1 MSTIKIS
8 DPNLDSFYGQ
18 NPNFDILNFDFYN
31 PSELSQLKTK
41 LQTAN
46 VGVNQ
51 ADGEETITAL
61 KAYQR
66 LLRVN
71 PNVNIVRTLLENGI
85 DSAHKI
91 TALSQT
97 QFIKEYGSKLG
108 EDGVAKAKQIYLAA
122 ASVKS
127 QTMHLYANVASLV
140 GSRHFRSM
148 NVNHVSENILT
159 YFESLSSYQEIF
171 GSLNYCECSECKS
184 IFGPAAYLVDL
195 LRIID
200 KAITVPN
207 TTRAKP
213 EDKIPDGLK
222 LFDRR
227 PDLATIPLTCANTN
241 NTVPYLQIVN
251 QILEQTVGNAFQ
263 KEGKL
268 LNNNVFLTLANT
280 YYPFNLPFN
289 LPFQQIRTYLNNQ
302 KIDLADIYQAL
313 NPTDFPSHEYL
324 GLSIEQY
331 NNLKPTN
338 DSNKVPDIVSK
349 NYGLTITSSDLAGL
363 DRLDKD
369 TEKTGEQPKPN
380 FIAQTRL
387 SRQQVESLFSQNL
400 SIQELFDV
408 SGEYNLSGK
417 GTKLTLKQVSD
428 RVTGNYDLNNGELQG
443 TLKRDESRNQWIFRG
458 HWLEGTKQP
467 PDGAGR
473 FEFTFDLNGSG
484 FTGQW
489 SKGYGGNWEANAWNG
504 TRDASTPAIGGIIPH
519 HFFINKVLADQQ
531 YLNISIN
538 TSDPNNQYEQINNL
552 SLATLDVINRFVRL
566 AQALGW
572 SYSDLDWVLTSLRAT
587 EIDDTTLSKLA
598 KIKKL
603 SDKYNLPLDSLTAL
617 WFDIKT
623 IGIGNGEYSE
633 APFDVIFNNPDLIK
647 NSAYNSSY
655 HPQIETATT
664 SYVNPLYQD
673 KDKDVLDWIISNT
686 KFEQFKKEKL
696 QANQLGDIPSDITL
710 ERANVIVASIPASGD
725 DIKTVAIAAF
735 GELASIKLSLPNLSL
750 LYRHTILPKQLG
762 MRVPEYVLLLHLLG
776 MTQKI
781 TISGKEVIV
790 INPILTPDDVLRVAE
805 SVDWI
810 RDSGLTIYD
819 IDYIC
824 NKTPNDQTP
833 SVYVNTGYD
842 PQNILAFLKSLQPLI
857 NASLLQKDDFVSKE
871 ITQAASKAYYEILLQ
886 QGFINN
892 LGLIVKTITKTE
904 KPDFSIVSQIAPEI
918 ANPNADQIN
927 YICSKVIKQQQEQ
940 SEHFAE
946 QLGSFFGVKGEL
958 MAVLIDGVKNWLTK
972 SNLLADFLWTV
983 LFDII
988 ASDVLMGEAVD
999 GTKLQ
1004 TVFKNN
1010 KIELSSHLQITPQ
1023 TTICWK
1029 ITDAT
1034 NNRNYYAYTKTFTQI
1049 DFHQENNQQI
1059 LFSSNRDDVISN
1071 GDLDLSKLPALFKK
1085 NGSDLSAN
1093 PTVEVIQKA
1102 NSWTI
1107 QDVDNN
1113 CIYYAYKNTT
1123 DQITFYKPI
1132 ETGKDATIPEIVTTF
1147 LRSISQYFVLQQK
1160 LGLSIAELS
1169 SVFQYPQTY
1178 GINTDNKPVKLALSN
1193 VRDIYYLKK
1202 LIVAFGDRKNALVNY
1217 FTKVFDNNPPA
1228 NDMLMTQLYAIT
1240 GWNQEQCGYLC
1251 QKLFSAPG
1259 TCKTVEGIFQ
1269 LKQVFDIGNVLGVD
1283 IYFLE
1288 KLSQVARVEMTNDNW
1303 QTYTNLARQLLQ
1315 SVKAKTTS
1323 EAWPTTYKQLNDP
1336 LEEQKRNAL
1345 LNLAIWQLGKQYKD
1359 ITDPRKLYEYLL
1371 IDVEMGGCAE
1381 ISYIKE
1387 ALNAA
1392 QLYLQRCRLNLE
1404 RNVTISTDDLP
1415 NVWWE
1420 WLMNYRI
1427 WEANRQIFLYPEN
1440 YIDPTLRKS
1449 KTSLFREL
1457 ENTLLQGEVTKEK
1470 VEEAYKTYLDKFA
1483 QLAKL
1488 KYVDAY
1494 HATVHNKEKGAIDT
1508 LFLFARTQEEP
1519 YNFYY
1524 IAREKAAN
1532 CDNQDAYLWTEWQKI
1547 DITINAKTITPVY
1560 AFNKLF
1566 VFWVE
1571 IKKVR
1576 DKDQSGSSG
1585 SDAEKVIGLY
1595 KDVYKATIKYSFYN
1609 FSGNWVQPQTLSED
1623 CVIDIEPTKM
1633 GTNYYGSFSPNLFDQ
1648 KYLYWHKV
1656 AAISIASSAYPS
1668 DNKPSGAEEKIIL
1681 YYGSLVS
1688 KTGDNS
1694 LPPKP
1699 DKMTDGKDIYNFKK
1713 TIARADF
1720 ETKQLNG
1727 LTQAGYVPINTPIVL
1742 NSELEHSFL
1751 LYNNQ
1756 YLVLQPNQ
1764 LSENSAPTFRAGING
1779 TSLVIQST
1787 DNTPVNTY
1795 IEGMGIEGISVLTS
1809 NAVADEYSF
1818 VSDYIS
1824 EPDSKSYYK
1833 TLTTPPNDVIDGNG
1847 HVEETALK
1855 LSIKMIAKG
1864 LGVSVGVARQIR
1876 NKLFA
1881 LYYGTPVL
1889 FSKISSK
1896 HNEVISV
1903 KNQPGMFVFNN
1914 EGEAFLIEAFSEDNN
1929 QFQKIDAA
1937 LKLSTP
1943 FTAVTPEAFI
1953 THDIDEQTSQSIYQ
1967 VLTTPP
1973 NNLIDDKG
1981 KVDQSKV
1988 QPLSLQII
1996 VKGLGIDQGQA
2007 QEIKN
2012 ILLSS
2017 FGPAGLSYTDNG
2029 FKENDNL
2036 YSLRFNVQRITT
2048 GAIKQLSHALYTGG
2062 IDSLLAL
2069 SSQQAPVNIKLL
2081 FDQLQPTQAAIPDGD
2096 NPGKPILIPP
2106 SNPYG
2111 DQVSFTGPYGNYY
2124 WELFFH
2130 GPFLVAN
2137 MLNANQKFR
2146 EAEKWL
2152 QYIFNPTVP
2161 VKPLTQEMF
2170 INQRPKDITEDMA
2183 TNIYQILVSDTVGL
2197 IDGNGEVKEASLTV
2211 SVQSLSK
2218 ALGIDKFQTHE
2229 VKNILV
2235 NHYLTKQTAR
2245 YWLFAPFRNHSL
2257 ESLKDQLQNCSEI
2270 AAYNND
2276 PFDPHAIARL
2286 RIGAYEKAVVM
2297 KYIDNLLDWGDY
2309 EFAQYTWESITAATM
2324 LYVYAYD
2331 LLGPKPVALGS
2342 CEEQFPVTFT
2352 DIQAE
2357 YLNSKGGI
2365 PQFLIDMEHFV
2376 GNGGAATNQVGKAFN
2391 ELDIYFC
2398 VPENEQFTAYWDRV
2412 QDRLYKIR
2420 HCLNIK
2426 GQKQPLPLF
2435 QPPIDPMALV
2445 RAAAADNNVLDVAT
2459 QLQPNIPNYRFS
2471 YMIERAKNITSTVI
2485 QFGQS
2490 LLSALEKNDAE
2501 ALALLY
2507 SSQSGVILTM
2517 TTMVKQKQIEEL
2529 QDQLA
2534 ALQQN
2539 LQSAQYRYD
2548 HYKTLISN
2556 GINAAES
2563 ANLLL
2568 SAEVLP
2574 LKLGVIG
2581 FHGIS
2586 IGGYVAPVVFG
2597 FSDGDMKLG
2606 DAIQMGA
2613 NISNTI
2619 AEMLQQSASIAAI
2632 VGEQQRRQEEWEFQQ
2647 QLAQYDVDQIKQQIE
2662 ANKVSIAISQQEL
2675 AIHKK
2680 QIEQS
2685 DQQENFLKSK
2695 FTNQELYQWMISRL
2709 STVYFQTYRI
2719 ALEMALAAQTAYYY
2733 ELERDDQYIIFSY
2746 WDSLHKG
2753 LLAGEGLMYSLLQLE
2768 NAYVENN
2775 VRRLEIEKTISLR
2788 QQFPEAFVGFKWGN
2802 LYGDDKAQKG
2812 QLQFTLSQQLFDF
2825 DFPSHY
2831 CRKIKSISISIP
2843 AVIGPYQNINA
2854 TLTQNSNAVVLKPDK
2869 NAVDYLL
2876 KKMMPELNKK
2886 TNKNSGS
2893 SGNISPPP
2901 SGTVRENWVPNQQIA
2916 ISTGIDDTGMFA
2928 LNFEDERYLPFEGT
2942 GAVSSWTLNM
2952 PPETNRINFDSLSD
2966 VIVKVRYT
2974 AKDGGSNSYGTDVK
2988 NLYKGAGI
2996 EYQNLKAKSIEL
3008 NQAFASSWYQMFN
3021 TLPVNNQ
3028 QKISF
3033 PITDDIILP
3042 NLEGVKL
3049 QAVLLQLE
3057 VANAGEVKGIGNDA
3071 FITLEVGQVT
3081 KGSPSP
3087 FSKSFDITNNF
3098 GELTADDL
3106 SSLTTWKGNST
3117 QWSLNFDVSKPA
3129 ASALVTSKTLRDG
3142 SILSSL
3148 DSTKLLNVALIIVYS
3163 AKPF

>member
-302 KIDLADIYQAL
+302 KIDLSDIYQAL

-338 DSNKVPDIVSK
+338 DPNKLPDIVSK

-417 GTKLTLKQVSD
+417 GTKLTLKQVGD
-428 RVTGNYDLNNGELQG
+428 HVTGNYDPNNGELQG
-443 TLKRDESRNQWIFRG
+443 TLKRDESSNQWIFRG
-458 HWLEGTKQP
+458 HWLEGTKQKQP

-504 TRDASTPAIGGIIPH
+504 TRDDSTPAIGGIIPH

-572 SYSDLDWVLTSLRAT
+572 SYSDLDWVLTSLSAT

-1470 VEEAYKTYLDKFA
+1470 VEEAYTTYLDKFA

-1524 IAREKAAN
+1524 ITREQSAN
-1532 CDNQDAYLWTEWQKI
+1532 CNNQDGYIWSEWQKI
-1547 DITINAKTITPVY
+1547 DITINAKVITPVY
-1560 AFNKLF
+1560 AYNKLF

-1571 IKKVR
+1571 LTQKKESAG
-1576 DKDQSGSSG
+1576 DNKKNIITS
-1585 SDAEKVIGLY
+1585 
-1595 KDVYKATIKYSFYN
+1595 ATIKYSFYN
-1609 FSGNWVQPQTLSED
+1609 FSGKWVQPQTLVSD
-1623 CVIDIEPTKM
+1623 RVISVQSSDDI
-1633 GTNYYGSFSPNLFDQ
+1633 YGPFRPSLFDPEA
-1648 KYLYWHKV
+1648 LYWHKV
-1656 AAISIASSAYPS
+1656 TAITLNK
-1668 DNKPSGAEEKIIL
+1668 DNFKNEFKPTNLGEKLCI
-1681 YYGSLVS
+1681 YYGPLIEINQEISQYTFTSVDKNVDFQQDIIEAVAQDKLMVLANQKGYFLVI
-1688 KTGDNS
+1688 
-1694 LPPKP
+1694 P
-1699 DKMTDGKDIYNFKK
+1699 
-1713 TIARADF
+1713 A
-1720 ETKQLNG
+1720 
-1727 LTQAGYVPINTPIVL
+1727 LTVND
-1742 NSELEHSFL
+1742 ELEHSFL
-1751 LYNNQ
+1751 LDDNEH
-1756 YLVLQPNQ
+1756 LIFEPNPLPTDRQ
-1764 LSENSAPTFRAGING
+1764 DPTFRIGVDRTVN
-1779 TSLVIQST
+1779 SLAIEESSQS
-1787 DNTPVNTY
+1787 
-1795 IEGMGIEGISVLTS
+1795 L
-1809 NAVADEYSF
+1809 
-1818 VSDYIS
+1818 
-1824 EPDSKSYYK
+1824 
-1833 TLTTPPNDVIDGNG
+1833 IDGYIDEMVG
-1847 HVEETALK
+1847 QRE
-1855 LSIKMIAKG
+1855 II
-1864 LGVSVGVARQIR
+1864 VSS
-1876 NKLFA
+1876 
-1881 LYYGTPVL
+1881 GTPIL
-1889 FSKISSK
+1889 LANFPK
-1896 HNEVISV
+1896 HNVTIVPV
-1903 KNQPGMFVFNN
+1903 KNQPGWFLLNISN
-1914 EGEAFLIEAFSEDNN
+1914 ESFLITSNGFQQTDGQKQQVTFKKITEALGTYKHFGHITADDFESPDI
-1929 QFQKIDAA
+1929 ID
-1937 LKLSTP
+1937 
-1943 FTAVTPEAFI
+1943 V
-1953 THDIDEQTSQSIYQ
+1953 
-1967 VLTTPP
+1967 
-1973 NNLIDDKG
+1973 
-1981 KVDQSKV
+1981 
-1988 QPLSLQII
+1988 
-1996 VKGLGIDQGQA
+1996 GIDNESSKKFFGYLQTEQLIA
-2007 QEIKN
+2007 QNGIVDISAVEDYKIQDIARVIIAGDDPKRLDKAEYVRKILLASNACVVTETSFVSANIDNESSKKFFGYLQTEGLIAQNGIVDISAVEDYKIQDIARVIIAEDDPKRLDKAEYVRN

-2017 FGPAGLSYTDNG
+2017 GKTTSLNYFSSNFGIDNNIHTLNFNVERLTTAAIQELSHKLFTEG
-2029 FKENDNL
+2029 IGEL
-2036 YSLRFNVQRITT
+2036 LSLR
-2048 GAIKQLSHALYTGG
+2048 
-2062 IDSLLAL
+2062 
-2069 SSQQAPVNIKLL
+2069 SQQPPNTIKLL
-2081 FDQLQPTQAAIPDGD
+2081 FERLKPGSQVTPPAIPCGE
-2096 NPGKPILIPP
+2096 
-2106 SNPYG
+2106 
-2111 DQVSFTGPYGNYY
+2111 QVDFDGPYGNYY

-2130 GPFLVAN
+2130 GPMLVAN
-2137 MLNANQKFR
+2137 MLNNNQQFR
-2146 EAEKWL
+2146 EAEQWL

-2161 VKPLTQEMF
+2161 PLPIITKDSFKTDHISSSESEQIYNKLKTANPLL
-2170 INQRPKDITEDMA
+2170 INDK
-2183 TNIYQILVSDTVGL
+2183 
-2197 IDGNGEVKEASLTV
+2197 GEVLE
-2211 SVQSLSK
+2211 SVLSLSIESLIK
-2218 ALGIDKFQTHE
+2218 IISLNVLQTQE

-2235 NHYLTKQTAR
+2235 NYYLTTATAR
-2245 YWLFAPFRNHSL
+2245 YWQFLPFRNHTL
-2257 ESLKDQLQNCSEI
+2257 ESLKAQLQNCAEI
-2270 AAYNND
+2270 ATYNDD

-2297 KYIDNLLDWGDY
+2297 KYIDNLLEWGDS
-2309 EFAQYTWESITAATM
+2309 EFTKYTWESINAATM
-2324 LYVYAYD
+2324 LYIYAYD
-2331 LLGPKPVALGS
+2331 LLGPRPQNMGDS
-2342 CEEQFPVTFT
+2342 QSQFPATFQ
-2352 DIQAE
+2352 DIQAKYAGE
-2357 YLNSKGGI
+2357 SGGI
-2365 PQFLIDMEHFV
+2365 PQFLIDLEHKLGV
-2376 GNGGAATNQVGKAFN
+2376 TQDITVIQPLAGKVFN
-2391 ELDIYFC
+2391 ELDTYFC
-2398 VPENEQFTAYWDRV
+2398 VPENQQFTAYWDKV
-2412 QDRLYKIR
+2412 EDRLYKIR
-2420 HCLNIK
+2420 HCLNIL
-2426 GQKQPLPLF
+2426 GQKQSLPLF
-2435 QPPIDPMALV
+2435 EAPISPMALV
-2445 RAAAADNNVLDVAT
+2445 KAAAASNNVLDIAT
-2459 QLQPNIPNYRFS
+2459 QLQPRIPNYRFS
-2471 YMIERAKNITSTVI
+2471 YMLERAKNITSTVI
-2485 QFGQS
+2485 QLGTS
-2490 LLSALEKNDAE
+2490 LLSTLEKNDAE
-2501 ALALLY
+2501 ALALLR
-2507 SSQSGVILTM
+2507 STHEGQILKMMTM
-2517 TTMVKQKQIEEL
+2517 IKQKQIEDL

-2534 ALQQN
+2534 ALTQN
-2539 LQSAQYRYD
+2539 KQSAQYRHDY
-2548 HYKTLISN
+2548 YQNLIRNGLNSAEQANLVLMASALYPQLVAN
-2556 GINAAES
+2556 GIRGVSIAGY
-2563 ANLLL
+2563 LLPDIFGL
-2568 SAEVLP
+2568 AD
-2574 LKLGVIG
+2574 
-2581 FHGIS
+2581 
-2586 IGGYVAPVVFG
+2586 GGMQF
-2597 FSDGDMKLG
+2597 G
-2606 DAIQMGA
+2606 DAINAGA
-2613 NISNTI
+2613 QISDSI
-2619 AEMLQQSASIAAI
+2619 ASMLNQSASLAAI
-2632 VGEQQRRQEEWEFQQ
+2632 VGQNQRRQEEWEFQQ
-2647 QLAQYDVDQIKQQIE
+2647 QLALYEIDQIDLQIV
-2662 ANKVSIAISQQEL
+2662 ATNVRIAISQQEL
-2675 AIHKK
+2675 SIHNQ
-2680 QIEQS
+2680 QIEQWN
-2685 DQQENFLKSK
+2685 QEEDFLKRK
-2695 FTNQELYQWMISRL
+2695 FTNQDLYQWAIARIS
-2709 STVYFQTYRI
+2709 TIYFQTYKL
-2719 ALEMALAAQTAYYY
+2719 ALDLALAAQSAYQF
-2733 ELERDDQYIIFSY
+2733 ELDRDDAYITFSY
-2746 WDSLHKG
+2746 WDSLYKG
-2753 LLAGEGLMYSLLQLE
+2753 LLAGEGLMLSLTQLE
-2768 NAYVENN
+2768 NGYIQNN
-2775 VRRLEIEKTISLR
+2775 TRRLEIEKTISLR
-2788 QQFPEAFVGFKWGN
+2788 QTFPKEFIRFKWGQ
-2802 LYGDDKAQKG
+2802 GEGKKG
-2812 QLQFTLSQQLFDF
+2812 ELQFSLSQKLFDL

-2843 AVIGPYQNINA
+2843 AVIGPYQNLNA
-2854 TLTQNSNAVVLKPDK
+2854 TLTQNSNTVVLKPSQDTV
-2869 NAVDYLL
+2869 NYLI
-2876 KKMMPELNKK
+2876 KK
-2886 TNKNSGS
+2886 TN
-2893 SGNISPPP
+2893 PPP
-2901 SGTVRENWVPNQQIA
+2901 LPNTLRENWVPNQQIA
-2916 ISTGIDDTGMFA
+2916 LSRGVEDSGMFV
-2928 LNFEDERYLPFEGT
+2928 LDFRDERYLPFEET
-2942 GAVSSWTLNM
+2942 GAISSWTLSL
-2952 PPETNRINFDSLSD
+2952 PPETNRLNFDDISD
-2966 VIVKVRYT
+2966 IIVKVQYT
-2974 AKDGGSNSYGTDVK
+2974 AKDGGSAFGEQVKKLYQNSTEDD
-2988 NLYKGAGI
+2988 
-2996 EYQNLKAKSIEL
+2996 YQNLNAKCFEL
-3008 NQAFASSWYQMFN
+3008 KQAFAGAWGQMLTN
-3021 TLPVNNQ
+3021 PPTKNQ
-3028 QKISF
+3028 QQMTF
-3033 PITDDIILP
+3033 PVTDNIILP
-3042 NLEGVKL
+3042 HLNNVQLH
-3049 QAVLLQLE
+3049 AVLLQLKVLKDDKE
-3057 VANAGEVKGIGNDA
+3057 
-3071 FITLEVGQVT
+3071 ITVNRDSFVGLQVVQVDG
-3081 KGSPSP
+3081 KPVSEPSDP
-3087 FSKSFDITNNF
+3087 VWLPISNNF
-3098 GELTADDL
+3098 GELSSDGLKDL
-3106 SSLTTWKGNST
+3106 MTQFNNMGQKKVHSMQWGLVFNLDNTPPDLLTDGK
-3117 QWSLNFDVSKPA
+3117 LDPMKLLDI
-3129 ASALVTSKTLRDG
+3129 ALV
-3142 SILSSL
+3142 
-3148 DSTKLLNVALIIVYS
+3148 IIYQTV
-3163 AKPF
+3163 PFSFGR

>member
-91 TALSQT
+91 TTLSQT
-97 QFIKEYGSKLG
+97 QFIKEYGPKFG
-108 EDGVAKAKQIYLAA
+108 ENGVAKAKQVYLAA
-122 ASVKS
+122 ANAKS
-127 QTMHLYANVASLV
+127 QVMHLFANIASLV

-148 NVNHVSENILT
+148 NVNHVSENIPT

-171 GSLNYCECSECKS
+171 GSLNYCECSECQS

-207 TTRAKP
+207 TTKVKL
-213 EDKIPDGLK
+213 EDNIPDGLK

-227 PDLATIPLTCANTN
+227 PDLAKIQLTCANTN

-268 LNNNVFLTLANT
+268 LNNNVFLTLAQT

-289 LPFQQIRTYLNNQ
+289 LPLQQIRTYLNNQ
-302 KIDLADIYQAL
+302 KIDLSDIYQAL

-504 TRDASTPAIGGIIPH
+504 TRDDSTPAIGGIIPH

-572 SYSDLDWVLTSLRAT
+572 SYSDLDWVLTSLSAT

-664 SYVNPLYQD
+664 GYVNPLYQD
-673 KDKDVLDWIISNT
+673 KDVLDWIVSNT
-686 KFEQFKKEKL
+686 QFEKFKKEKL
-696 QANQLGDIPSDITL
+696 QANQAGDIPSDITL

-725 DIKTVAIAAF
+725 DIKTVAIAAL

-904 KPDFSIVSQIAPEI
+904 KPDFSIVSQIAPGI
-918 ANPNADQIN
+918 ANPNEDQIN

-940 SEHFAE
+940 LEHFAE

-1609 FSGNWVQPQTLSED
+1609 FSGNWVQPQILVND
-1623 CVIDIEPTKM
+1623 KVIDIESS
-1633 GTNYYGSFSPNLFDQ
+1633 TNIYGPFDPNLFDTENPF
-1648 KYLYWHKV
+1648 WHKV
-1656 AAISIASSAYPS
+1656 AALTIVPNSYPANNQS
-1668 DNKPSGAEEKIIL
+1668 HDVTEKISL
-1681 YYGSLVS
+1681 FYGPLINALDETRQSNNPSS
-1688 KTGDNS
+1688 KQ
-1694 LPPKP
+1694 K
-1699 DKMTDGKDIYNFKK
+1699 TDGDDI
-1713 TIARADF
+1713 ADF
-1720 ETKQLNG
+1720 KEIIIDSDEKWNQMKAAE
-1727 LTQAGYVPINTPIVL
+1727 QSGYFPIQPFITL
-1742 NSELEHSFL
+1742 NSEMEEAFL
-1751 LYNNQ
+1751 LNHQEYILLESNPSGDKN
-1756 YLVLQPNQ
+1756 P
-1764 LSENSAPTFRAGING
+1764 PTFKVGILG
-1779 TSLVIQST
+1779 TSLVINAT
-1787 DNTPVNTY
+1787 DNPLYENY
-1795 IEGMGIEGISVLTS
+1795 IDGMGLEKVVI
-1809 NAVADEYSF
+1809 N
-1818 VSDYIS
+1818 
-1824 EPDSKSYYK
+1824 
-1833 TLTTPPNDVIDGNG
+1833 PP
-1847 HVEETALK
+1847 H
-1855 LSIKMIAKG
+1855 
-1864 LGVSVGVARQIR
+1864 
-1876 NKLFA
+1876 
-1881 LYYGTPVL
+1881 TPVL
-1889 FSKISSK
+1889 FTNVARK
-1896 HNEVISV
+1896 NTVIVPV
-1903 KNQPGMFVFNN
+1903 KNQPGWFLFSNKS
-1914 EGEAFLIEAFSEDNN
+1914 ETFLISSTSQYLDTK
-1929 QFQKIDAA
+1929 QTPIVGTFQKFTEALTLEEPYGFVRSDSFVDVGGIDPKIIFDT
-1937 LKLSTP
+1937 LLSQDLIESRK
-1943 FTAVTPEAFI
+1943 VG
-1953 THDIDEQTSQSIYQ
+1953 DQDEG
-1967 VLTTPP
+1967 
-1973 NNLIDDKG
+1973 LIDIG
-1981 KVDQSKV
+1981 KTKEQISADIIKIAIPQ
-1988 QPLSLQII
+1988 LSLE
-1996 VKGLGIDQGQA
+1996 QA
-2007 QEIKN
+2007 QQVKDIM
-2012 ILLSS
+2012 LASR
-2017 FGPAGLSYTDNG
+2017 PTGLSYASSNFTSKDNVNTLK
-2029 FKENDNL
+2029 FTTE
-2036 YSLRFNVQRITT
+2036 RITT
-2048 GAIKQLSHALYTGG
+2048 SAIYNLSRVLFTEG
-2062 IDSLLAL
+2062 IDGLLSLC
-2069 SSQQAPVNIKLL
+2069 SQQAPENIKLPFERL
-2081 FDQLQPTQAAIPDGD
+2081 KPSAVVTPPD
-2096 NPGKPILIPP
+2096 LTF
-2106 SNPYG
+2106 G
-2111 DQVSFTGPYGNYY
+2111 DQVSFSGPYGNYF

-2130 GPFLVAN
+2130 GPMLVAN
-2137 MLNANQKFR
+2137 MLNNNQQFR
-2146 EAEKWL
+2146 EAERWL
-2152 QYIFNPTVP
+2152 QYIFNPTLNPIVVTP
-2161 VKPLTQEMF
+2161 DSFVTDDISKEESETIFGYLQNKQLGEF
-2170 INQRPKDITEDMA
+2170 INDQ
-2183 TNIYQILVSDTVGL
+2183 
-2197 IDGNGEVKEASLTV
+2197 GEVTELAKV
-2211 SVQSLSK
+2211 
-2218 ALGIDKFQTHE
+2218 LGLDGIISATQLDSHRAQE
-2229 VKNILV
+2229 VLNILL
-2235 NHYLTKQTAR
+2235 NKYLETPTTR
-2245 YWLFAPFRNHSL
+2245 YWQFLPFRNHTL

-2613 NISNTI
+2613 QISNTI
-2619 AEMLQQSASIAAI
+2619 AEMLQQSAAIAAI

-2662 ANKVSIAISQQEL
+2662 ANKVNIAISQQEL

-2709 STVYFQTYRI
+2709 STVYFQTYRV

-2733 ELERDDQYIIFSY
+2733 ELERDDQYITFSY

-2854 TLTQNSNAVVLKPDK
+2854 TLTQNSNVVVLKPDK